1 MKDRDEPA
9 HAERASMEIK
19 QARSSFPKIMVSDSS
34 GTQTMRAVE
43 KNGTKED
50 MGDHATA
57 PFRKILSE
65 EALNLYN

>member
-1 MKDRDEPA
+1 
-9 HAERASMEIK
+9 
-19 QARSSFPKIMVSDSS
+19 MVSDSS
-34 GTQTMRAVE
+34 GTQTMRSVE

-65 EALNLYN
+65 EALHLYN